1 MNRIFLFLLLFA
13 ASASANAIDF
23 KRWFCDYCNLP
34 TWSKPADA
42 WIPPEALSF
51 IKANND
57 AIVAT
62 GATIKWTQGDLITI
76 CDGSN
81 CIPLKYVSGV
91 WINDGLPYRD
101 RGRGYKNA
109 SATLQ
114 SGSVGEIDS
123 TYNLTQATFDF
134 TLNPPAMRVWM
145 VTAGPLTATDY
156 GLRNDFSM
164 GFYWG
169 DAVSSSVF
177 ESSSL
182 GTSATLV
189 CVGRDLCTVIN
200 AY

>member
-1 MNRIFLFLLLFA
+1 M
-13 ASASANAIDF
+13 
-23 KRWFCDYCNLP
+23 
-34 TWSKPADA
+34 
-42 WIPPEALSF
+42 
-51 IKANND
+51 
-57 AIVAT
+57 
-62 GATIKWTQGDLITI
+62 
-76 CDGSN
+76 
-81 CIPLKYVSGV
+81 
-91 WINDGLPYRD
+91 PYRD

-114 SGSVGEIDS
+114 SGSVGEIGS
-123 TYNLTQATFDF
+123 TYNLTQATYDF

-145 VTAGPLTATDY
+145 VMAGPLTATDY